1 MGHSVLLVPHGF
13 QPSYEKGFAN
23 GLARNGLEVELI
35 GSDRTPVSDID
46 SSVKV
51 FNLRGSQNPNRSKL
65 KKVLNLL
72 SYLVK
77 LGRHLLLS
85 KAQVVHLNGMLL
97 GGTGWAALIE
107 CHIYKLVSRKFF
119 LTVHNLLPHDNES
132 EGKKAELKRLYA
144 VPHKLVVHTE
154 KMKRAL
160 IEEYEVAPER
170 IVVMHHG
177 VDMIPKVV
185 SAPEPE
191 VALRVLIFGGVLPY
205 KGVDIFLEALIHCSA
220 FPIVAKIVGESRN
233 AQYAKEIR
241 GLIDKVSLP
250 HRVEWVQGFVPEG
263 DVQGYFESA
272 DVVVL
277 PYRHIDQSGV
287 LFTAFRFG
295 VPVIAFDVGAFKEYL
310 PPQAGLLVAEKSPEA
325 LAEAL
330 GRFYRMRSEYSR
342 EAIRNFADSYSWEKT
357 VRTLIPHYK
366 DK

>member
-1 MGHSVLLVPHGF
+1 MGNSVLLVPHGF

-35 GSDRTPVSDID
+35 GSDRTPAADID

-51 FNLRGSQNPNRSKL
+51 LNLRGCQNPNRTRLQKS
-65 KKVLNLL
+65 LNLL
-72 SYLVK
+72 GYLAK
-77 LGRHLLLS
+77 LGRHLVLS
-85 KAQVVHLNGMLL
+85 KAQVVHLSGMLL

-119 LTVHNLLPHDNES
+119 LTAHNLLPHDNET
-132 EGKKAELKRLYA
+132 EEKKAELIRLYA

-177 VDMIPKVV
+177 VDDIPESV

-191 VALRVLIFGGVLPY
+191 IALRVLIFGGVMPY
-205 KGVDIFLEALIHCSA
+205 KGVDIFLKALAHCSD
-220 FPIVAKIVGESRN
+220 FPVAAKIVGESRN

-241 GLIDKVSLP
+241 GLIDQVSLP
-250 HRVEWVQGFVPEG
+250 HRVEWVQAFVPEA
-263 DVQGYFESA
+263 DVQRYFESA

-277 PYRHIDQSGV
+277 PYRYIDQSGV

-295 VPVIAFDVGAFKEYL
+295 VPVVAFDVGAFKEYL
-310 PPQAGLLVAEKSPEA
+310 PPQAGFLVAEKSPEA

-330 GRFYRMRSEYSR
+330 GGFYRVRSEYSR
-342 EAIRNFADSYSWEKT
+342 EAIRNFADSYSWETT
-357 VRTLIPHYK
+357 VRTLIPHYVE
-366 DK
+366 